1 MQEGY
6 HKFYET
12 IIWKE
17 SFEMEKKIFSL
28 TKTFPRNEMYGLVD
42 QLNRS
47 SNSVLANIAES
58 HGRFYFLDK
67 IRVLYIV
74 RGEIQEI
81 QSHLIVSAERDYLNK
96 ETLENFLNSY
106 EKIKS
111 LVNKMINELKNQS
124 KD

>member
-1 MQEGY
+1 MQEVY

-28 TKTFPRNEMYGLVD
+28 TKTFPKHETYGLVD

-81 QSHLIVSAERDYLNK
+81 QSHLIVSAERGYLNK
-96 ETLENFLNSY
+96 ESLENFLNSY

-124 KD
+124 SE